1 MNLIWIAFLTGLT
14 TGGISCLAVQGGL
27 LTTAVAGTAGTG
39 ITQEKGLQKNIPL
52 IGLFIVFKLLGYTV
66 VGFLLG
72 FLGST
77 LVLAPRVLGW
87 VQIAAGIFMAL
98 TALRMI
104 DAHPIFR
111 YVVITP
117 PRWAFRLLKNTSRS
131 GSWFAPA
138 LLGLFTVL
146 MPCGVTQATMAVA
159 ITSGSPWLGAAIMF
173 AFVLGTGPVFLALG
187 ATIIELL
194 QKKVFSYAAAAIVFA
209 FAALSMNGGI
219 GLMGS
224 PYTLQNLYH
233 VATTPWDELTRAGN
247 AAPIVDG
254 RQQVT
259 IDVGPRGYTASAATI
274 KKGVPVHL
282 TMVTHGTL
290 GCSRAFTI
298 PEFNISKVLPL
309 SGTDTIDF
317 TPQKSGTLVYSC
329 SMGMYTGQFTVED

>member
-1 MNLIWIAFLTGLT
+1 MSIIWLAFLTGLT

-27 LTTAVAGTAGTG
+27 LATAVSGEGTQSPGG
-39 ITQEKGLQKNIPL
+39 IKKNIPL
-52 IGLFIVFKLLGYTV
+52 VGLFIIFKLLGYTI

-77 LVLAPRVLGW
+77 LVLAPRILGI
-87 VQIAAGIFMAL
+87 VQIAVGGFMVI
-98 TALRMI
+98 TALRLI

-111 YVVITP
+111 YFVITP
-117 PRWAFRLLKNTSRS
+117 PRWTYRLLKNTSRS

-138 LLGLFTVL
+138 LLGLFTVF

-159 ITSGSPWLGAAIMF
+159 IASGSPWMGAAIMA
-173 AFVLGTGPVFLALG
+173 AFVLGTSPVFLALG
-187 ATIIELL
+187 ATVVELL
-194 QKKVFSYAAAAIVFA
+194 QKKIFSYAAAAIVGVFA
-209 FAALSMNGGI
+209 VLSINGGI
-219 GLMGS
+219 GLTGS

-233 VATTPWDELTRAGN
+233 VATTPWDELTGGGTS
-247 AAPIVDG
+247 APIVNG
-254 RQQVT
+254 KQQVT
-259 IDVGPRGYTASAATI
+259 IDVGARGYTASVTTL

-282 TMVTHGTL
+282 TMVTHGSL

-298 PEFNISKVLPL
+298 PEFNISKILPL

-317 TPQKSGTLVYSC
+317 TPQKTGILAYSC